1 MYDRVSNFENSP
13 SKAFTDC
20 SSKKTNIR
28 LEETPLSAVGSEM
41 NFTNQYR
48 MMGTSDTSFGE
59 YQDYSPLT
67 FRAYSPSPRRNRG
80 SLIFSGSMPLAA
92 TAEEQMNQSYNYKTH
107 VLTTR

>member
-1 MYDRVSNFENSP
+1 MASFAEGSQTQQGMYQRVSNFDNSS

-28 LEETPLSAVGSEM
+28 LDDTPLSNVGSEM
-41 NFTNQYR
+41 NFNANR
-48 MMGTSDTSFGE
+48 FMGTSDTSFGD

-80 SLIFSGSMPLAA
+80 SLIFSGSMPFAV
-92 TAEEQMNQSYNYKTH
+92 TTEEQS
-107 VLTTR
+107 TT

>member
-1 MYDRVSNFENSP
+1 MQERKNLEDKIEEQKREALKKEQDLIASFAEGSQTQQGMYDRVSNFENSP

-59 YQDYSPLT
+59 Y
-67 FRAYSPSPRRNRG
+67 
-80 SLIFSGSMPLAA
+80 
-92 TAEEQMNQSYNYKTH
+92 
-107 VLTTR
+107 